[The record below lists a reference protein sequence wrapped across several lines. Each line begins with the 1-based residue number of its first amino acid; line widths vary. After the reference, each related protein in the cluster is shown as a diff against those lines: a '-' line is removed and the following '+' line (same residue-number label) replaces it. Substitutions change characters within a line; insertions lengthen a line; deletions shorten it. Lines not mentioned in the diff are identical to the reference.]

1 MLLKYIFKYGNINKE
16 GKKCCQGNTGLK
28 SAVEGHRPQTCINL
42 SPQFP
47 QDKYL
52 VNHVSACKHLF
63 YYNTITFLQ
72 LLICLF
78 KKMTSQPVPKTS

>member
-1 MLLKYIFKYGNINKE
+1 MATSTKRA
-16 GKKCCQGNTGLK
+16 K
-28 SAVEGHRPQTCINL
+28 SVVKVTQVSSHRPQTCINL